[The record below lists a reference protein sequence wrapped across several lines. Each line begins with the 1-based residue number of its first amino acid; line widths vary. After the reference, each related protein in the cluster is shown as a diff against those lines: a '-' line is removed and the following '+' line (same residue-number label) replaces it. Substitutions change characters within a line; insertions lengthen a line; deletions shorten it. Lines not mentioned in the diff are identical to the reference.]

1 MVAPKYGPTAASS
14 PSGASQDAASRSS
27 EKRREQV
34 LQRLVEQAGESRSEG
49 NSLFK
54 HQAYAEAEIK
64 YSTAIHTL
72 QKATCFFMVAVV
84 VQIPGELAGPDL
96 VKSLNNRSRVYVK
109 LDKME
114 LAEAD
119 ASEVLSMNSVEN
131 TATSA
136 AYLVRYHARIGLGAP
151 EDALRDL
158 KNSADLGNA
167 DAKRL
172 LLSLAR
178 KKAGGG
184 NVAPAETTTSNSNNG
199 GGVTDSRPCAGG
211 DGGAN
216 SSARGAATTSTR
228 AAAATAAG
236 RRARGAAGGAAAAR
250 TDGGGN
256 PVRLEARLEARA
268 GVELTFGGTSED
280 SRRSWLPAEAGSG
293 GGGDGSD
300 RSGGT
305 GDTSSGGSSCGGR
318 SSAEGGMVAERLETP
333 RRRRPRPWPGAS
345 PGSGNPGTG
354 KNGTAAEREEESDTY
369 PAPQPALGG
378 PAVRQCYNVPVGGSG
393 TDATDM
399 ASTLEAGDAA
409 GDGDA
414 CIGMRGA
421 DADKGD
427 AGDKQGGDAKT
438 AAAAAAAGAGVGFEI
453 GEAPPPE
460 VQAQLI
466 RWLVA
471 QEKEKKDC
479 EGNIWAVLDKR
490 WWQRWQLYTGCD
502 EHAHAAGEA
511 GSGAVEKP
519 AGDAGGGGGG
529 AAPTDDTAA
538 AGSGDGVADDAA
550 ADVAA
555 AGSADAD
562 AGSGSSSGSGVAA
575 GTADASAA
583 GSADTVAA
591 SSGDGVA
598 AGASGATDAA
608 DASRSEA
615 GVASSSATAGTAGLP
630 APRAASAETAVA
642 DQPPPDSGVN
652 QATADPDAEAV
663 AVAEAASGP
672 EKGGTPAED
681 TGAGPAADLDSPPV
695 KDAESP
701 SSEGTATAMK
711 ESGDGGGV
719 QAAAAAAAAAVAAA
733 GEDESTEDVG
743 GDANIVP
750 SPVSA
755 GSGAAK
761 GDGSGGEGPV
771 EKDGEAGT
779 NGDRKTAPQRVE
791 PPAAH
796 PGPIDNSGLVLDAGT
811 PGTIPGTGRRL
822 RLRLV
827 RGYHFVLVPQE
838 AWIALHAWYGGG
850 PALPRAL
857 VPIRDSE
864 SGRVVFEPQLF
875 PEFSR
880 LDPVLR
886 SAAVCSSGIVAMR
899 NNDDAPSSNGD
910 MANDNPTPTPDG
922 DPISNGPIAN
932 GSPVEE
938 SPLVAAAAA
947 AAAADSKEDAGG
959 SVDGNGVGGESTEPP
974 PAPTEAAPP
983 APPAAVAEGAQ
994 ENRSSGDDGSAT
1006 GSDVH
1011 VQVDGAGGGG
1021 EGKGDG
1027 GPGKKT
1033 GDAWYPC
1040 AACGAPSNKKCT
1052 SCSKTQHRV
1061 SYCSQACQKAHW
1073 RFHKKFCGGK
1083 GSGAGLSLAKRGK
1096 AGLDNLGN
1104 TCFLNSAVQC
1114 LSHVQPLTRHVLS
1127 NAFQEDLNLTN
1138 PLGTGGRLVQAYE
1151 QVLKELW
1158 FGSGS
1163 SVSPSGLKSAIAKF
1177 APQFNGYSQQDSQE
1191 VLSFLLDGLHEDL
1204 NRVLKKPYLTLP
1216 DGECGRPDS
1225 IIAAESWEMFGMRDK
1240 SVLVESLYGQFKSTL
1255 ECQQCG
1261 KLSRKFDE
1269 FNVMPVELLDGQRLQ
1284 VVLDFAPLLNPSAA
1298 PTAAKAAAAAAAGD
1312 DGKGGRNPSAAMLLG
1327 GPGVEGR
1334 KPRRVAVLLPK
1345 ESVVADLK

>member
-1 MVAPKYGPTAASS
+1 MVAPKYGPTGASS
-14 PSGASQDAASRSS
+14 PSETSQGSASRSS

-34 LQRLVEQAGESRSEG
+34 LQRLIEQAGESRSEG

-54 HQAYAEAEIK
+54 HQSYAEAEIK
-64 YSTAIHTL
+64 YSKAIHTL
-72 QKATCFFMVAVV
+72 QK
-84 VQIPGELAGPDL
+84 IPGELAGPDL

-136 AYLVRYHARIGLGAP
+136 AHLVRYHARIGLGAR

-172 LLSLAR
+172 LLSQAR
-178 KKAGGG
+178 KKKAGDG
-184 NVAPAETTTSNSNNG
+184 NAALTKTTTSSNNNG
-199 GGVTDSRPCAGG
+199 GATVSRPSAGG
-211 DGGAN
+211 CGGAN
-216 SSARGAATTSTR
+216 SSVRGAAATSTC
-228 AAAATAAG
+228 AAAATAGAAGAAGAGAAAAAAG
-236 RRARGAAGGAAAAR
+236 RRVRGAAGAAAAR
-250 TDGGGN
+250 TGGGGN

-268 GVELTFGGTSED
+268 GAELTFGGTSED
-280 SRRSWLPAEAGSG
+280 SRRSWLPTEAGSG
-293 GGGDGSD
+293 GGGDGID
-300 RSGGT
+300 KSGGA
-305 GDTSSGGSSCGGR
+305 GGTSSGGSSCGGD
-318 SSAEGGMVAERLETP
+318 SSAEDGVVTARVETP
-333 RRRRPRPWPGAS
+333 RRRRPRPWPGGS
-345 PGSGNPGTG
+345 PGSGNPGMG

-369 PAPQPALGG
+369 PAPLPALGG
-378 PAVRQCYNVPVGGSG
+378 PAVRRCYGPDGGSEV
-393 TDATDM
+393 DAADV

-414 CIGMRGA
+414 CIGAQGE

-427 AGDKQGGDAKT
+427 GSDKQGGDAQT
-438 AAAAAAAGAGVGFEI
+438 VAAVPEAGAGVGFEI

-460 VQAQLI
+460 AQAQLI

-479 EGNIWAVLDKR
+479 EGNIWAVLDKK

-502 EHAHAAGEA
+502 EHAHAVGEA
-511 GSGAVEKP
+511 RSGA
-519 AGDAGGGGGG
+519 AQ
-529 AAPTDDTAA
+529 PT
-538 AGSGDGVADDAA
+538 
-550 ADVAA
+550 
-555 AGSADAD
+555 ADAD
-562 AGSGSSSGSGVAA
+562 A
-575 GTADASAA
+575 D
-583 GSADTVAA
+583 
-591 SSGDGVA
+591 
-598 AGASGATDAA
+598 
-608 DASRSEA
+608 
-615 GVASSSATAGTAGLP
+615 
-630 APRAASAETAVA
+630 
-642 DQPPPDSGVN
+642 
-652 QATADPDAEAV
+652 QATADPDAEA
-663 AVAEAASGP
+663 AATAAAAAAAGPDPDGTLAEG
-672 EKGGTPAED
+672 
-681 TGAGPAADLDSPPV
+681 TGAGPAADLDSSPVEEEEAPPRG
-695 KDAESP
+695 
-701 SSEGTATAMK
+701 GTATVT
-711 ESGDGGGV
+711 EENGDGGGL
-719 QAAAAAAAAAVAAA
+719 QATAA
-733 GEDESTEDVG
+733 GEDENTEEVG

-750 SPVSA
+750 HPASA
-755 GSGAAK
+755 GSGAAM
-761 GDGSGGEGPV
+761 GDGDGGEGPV

-779 NGDRKTAPQRVE
+779 NGHQKTAAPQRVE

-796 PGPIDNSGLVLDAGT
+796 PGPIDNSELVLDAGT

-857 VPIRDSE
+857 VPIRDSD

-886 SAAVCSSGIVAMR
+886 SATVCSSSVVGD
-899 NNDDAPSSNGD
+899 NDAPSNED
-910 MANDNPTPTPDG
+910 LANDKPTANG

-932 GSPVEE
+932 GSPVEK

-947 AAAADSKEDAGG
+947 AAAADSKEDTGG
-959 SVDGNGVGGESTEPP
+959 SVDGKGVGNGVGGESTEPP
-974 PAPTEAAPP
+974 PAPTEEAPP

-994 ENRSSGDDGSAT
+994 DGGDDGSST
-1006 GSDVH
+1006 GGG
-1011 VQVDGAGGGG
+1011 VQVDRAGGRG

-1027 GPGKKT
+1027 SADKKT
-1033 GDAWYPC
+1033 KKNEDAWYPC

-1061 SYCSQACQKAHW
+1061 SYCSPACQKAHW

-1284 VVLDFAPLLNPSAA
+1284 VILDFAPLLNPSAA
-1298 PTAAKAAAAAAAGD
+1298 PTAAKAAAGD
-1312 DGKGGRNPSAAMLLG
+1312 DGKGVGNLSAAMLLG

-1334 KPRRVAVLLPK
+1334 KPRRVAVLVPK
-1345 ESVVADLK
+1345 ESLVADVKAELAVMFDIGVDEMVIVVSPVSGQPFLRILPDSAQILPFTQGGYEITAHECVPGQRHALVVNRVFDGGRHVSSPEGPRAINPLPQWAQEVSALSRLRGNDRDAPFLLSFPEDVSCLG